1 LKKKLLTVIG
11 SVCLVLVL
19 AALLIP
25 GCARE
30 APVAPAA
37 PTPAPPTPA
46 APTPAP
52 VAEVIEWKCQHHRI
66 AAERAMLYYK
76 DILENKIPELTGG
89 RLKIKLYYGGELVKS
104 ADIADAVST
113 GMLEMATVSA
123 YYYKGIMPETGI
135 EYGLPFGI
143 RTPMELYNFMY
154 GEEIP
159 DYFGGW
165 KAVDFLR
172 AIYAEHNI
180 YYLCGGLDC
189 WPASFMTTF
198 PVNSI
203 NDLKGKKMRGA
214 GLMNDWVAKV
224 GGEGVYIPGEELY
237 TALATGTIDAVSWG
251 SGMGNYSMGFQE
263 VCKYFL
269 YPPLMPLN
277 TSNAVVNMDSWNPL
291 PDDIK
296 GILEMALKEA
306 GLDFAAHSNITG
318 EKWALTQMEKEYGV
332 TLCEL
337 TGDDLKKAEE
347 AASEVWDEQAAISPG
362 CAQYVEMIRDYMRTF
377 GYID

>member
-1 LKKKLLTVIG
+1 MTRKKLLMLLG
-11 SVCLVLVL
+11 SVCLAL
-19 AALLIP
+19 AMVVMACTGP
-25 GCARE
+25 
-30 APVAPAA
+30 APT
-37 PTPAPPTPA
+37 TPAPT
-46 APTPAP
+46 TPAP
-52 VAEVIEWKCQHHRI
+52 TTPAPTTPAPAPEVIEWKLQHHRI
-66 AAERAMLYYK
+66 AAERAMMYYK
-76 DILENKIPELTGG
+76 DMLENKIPELTGG

-104 ADIADAVST
+104 ADITDAVST
-113 GMLEMATVSA
+113 GTLEMAVTSA
-123 YYYKGIMPETGI
+123 YYHKGIMPEAGI

-154 GEEIP
+154 GEEMP
-159 DYFGGW
+159 GFFGGW
-165 KAVDFLR
+165 KAIDFLR
-172 AIYAEHNI
+172 SIYAEHDI
-180 YYLCGGLDC
+180 YYLAGGLDC

-203 NDLKGKKMRGA
+203 ADLKGKKMRGA
-214 GLMNDWVAKV
+214 GLMNDWVAKI

-237 TALATGTIDAVSWG
+237 TALATGAIDAVSWG
-251 SGMGNYSMGFQE
+251 SGMGNYSMGFHE

-277 TSNAVVNMDSWNPL
+277 SANAIVNMDAWNSL

-296 GILEMALKEA
+296 GILEMALKEV

-318 EKWALTQMEKEYGV
+318 EAWSLNKMDQEYGV

-347 AASEVWDEQAAISPG
+347 AAFEIWDEQAALSPR
-362 CAQYVEMIRDYMRTF
+362 CAQYVEMIRDYMRTM
-377 GYID
+377 GYV